1 MEMEKKYNP
10 KKVEEKWYRF
20 WEERGF
26 FHSEIDS
33 TRAPFTIVIP
43 PPNVTGILH
52 MGHGLNDTIQ
62 DTLVRW
68 KRMRGFNT
76 LWLPGTDHAGI
87 ATQNV
92 VEKQLAEKGKTRQ
105 EVGRKR
111 FIEMVWEWKQK
122 YGSTI
127 IEQLK
132 KLGASC
138 DWQRERFT
146 MDEGLSRAVREV
158 FVRLFNEGL
167 IYRGKY
173 IINWCPRCQTAL
185 SDEEV
190 EHETEQSYLYYILY
204 PYPDIDGGLTVATTR
219 PETMLGDAAVAV
231 NPDDPRYRDSIGKWV
246 ILPLVERKIPVIAD
260 RYVELDFGTGA
271 LKITPAHDPNDFEVA
286 KRHKL
291 DPINIFNED
300 ATVNKNGIPDV
311 IGLDRYEARQVILE
325 ILKKRGLLVRQEP
338 YSHEIGH
345 CYRCHAVIEP
355 YLSQQWF
362 VRMGPLAKPAIRAVQ
377 KGEVLFHPDRWK
389 KVYMNWMQQI
399 RDWCISRQIWWGHR
413 IPVYYCQ
420 DCNEVFASVDT
431 PTGCSKCQ
439 SSRFIQDEDVLDTW
453 FSSQLWPFSTLG
465 WPEENE
471 DTEYYYPTS
480 LLVTD
485 PGILFFWV
493 ARMIMSGLKF
503 RNDVPFRDVYIHGVV
518 MDDKGRK
525 MSKSLGNGIDPLE
538 VVERFGADAMRYTI
552 VNITPLGQNLL
563 LSMDKFNTG
572 ARFANKIWN
581 ASRYILMNVEGIPPG
596 EPGEE
601 GLDTIDRWIETVYQ
615 QTVQRM
621 NQNLKEY
628 RLNEASSVIYEF
640 FWHEFCDWY
649 IEMSKVKLYGD
660 DEVKRSQAAGMLLR
674 ILEGSLR
681 LLHPLMPF
689 ITEEIWQRLPLK
701 KEHESIMIAD
711 YPLYKDIQYAEE
723 VRTVT
728 VLKEIVYTIRNI
740 RGEMHVPPDLKAS
753 VLVKGTHDNIHG
765 IIEDNRDVIEF
776 LAGLSSITCGGQI
789 VKPAGSAS
797 AVGSGYEVYL
807 PLKGLIDFGREKARL
822 EKDRVR
828 LQSELVRS
836 SEKLQNADF
845 VNKAPQDV
853 VTLEKDRLKSFK
865 ENIGRV
871 KNLLASLE
879 E

>member
-1 MEMEKKYNP
+1 
-10 KKVEEKWYRF
+10 
-20 WEERGF
+20 
-26 FHSEIDS
+26 
-33 TRAPFTIVIP
+33 
-43 PPNVTGILH
+43 
-52 MGHGLNDTIQ
+52 
-62 DTLVRW
+62 
-68 KRMRGFNT
+68 
-76 LWLPGTDHAGI
+76 
-87 ATQNV
+87 
-92 VEKQLAEKGKTRQ
+92 
-105 EVGRKR
+105 
-111 FIEMVWEWKQK
+111 
-122 YGSTI
+122 
-127 IEQLK
+127 
-132 KLGASC
+132 
-138 DWQRERFT
+138 
-146 MDEGLSRAVREV
+146 
-158 FVRLFNEGL
+158 
-167 IYRGKY
+167 
-173 IINWCPRCQTAL
+173 
-185 SDEEV
+185 
-190 EHETEQSYLYYILY
+190 
-204 PYPDIDGGLTVATTR
+204 
-219 PETMLGDAAVAV
+219 
-231 NPDDPRYRDSIGKWV
+231 
-246 ILPLVERKIPVIAD
+246 
-260 RYVELDFGTGA
+260 
-271 LKITPAHDPNDFEVA
+271 
-286 KRHKL
+286 
-291 DPINIFNED
+291 
-300 ATVNKNGIPDV
+300 
-311 IGLDRYEARQVILE
+311 
-325 ILKKRGLLVRQEP
+325 
-338 YSHEIGH
+338 
-345 CYRCHAVIEP
+345 
-355 YLSQQWF
+355 
-362 VRMGPLAKPAIRAVQ
+362 
-377 KGEVLFHPDRWK
+377 
-389 KVYMNWMQQI
+389 
-399 RDWCISRQIWWGHR
+399 
-413 IPVYYCQ
+413 
-420 DCNEVFASVDT
+420 
-431 PTGCSKCQ
+431 
-439 SSRFIQDEDVLDTW
+439 
-453 FSSQLWPFSTLG
+453 
-465 WPEENE
+465 
-471 DTEYYYPTS
+471 
-480 LLVTD
+480 
-485 PGILFFWV
+485 
-493 ARMIMSGLKF
+493 
-503 RNDVPFRDVYIHGVV
+503 
-518 MDDKGRK
+518 
-525 MSKSLGNGIDPLE
+525 
-538 VVERFGADAMRYTI
+538 MRYTI